1 MAHPLRCQD
10 VLRQEVVMKR
20 LWIALLCLFLV
31 LPGCRTVGR
40 VAKGAAQVAAVVVIV
55 GGAALLSSAGDSD
68 CEGCR

>member
-1 MAHPLRCQD
+1 
-10 VLRQEVVMKR
+10 MKR

-31 LPGCRTVGR
+31 LPGCRTVGK